1 MNAESKTLPRRAES
15 FPPGDVIK
23 EEMEARGWSQVELAE
38 ILGRPARLVNELL
51 AGKRAITPETAQGLA
66 AAFGTSAEF
75 WMNLESQWQLAK
87 IKVDDGVA
95 RRSRLYANFPVKDM
109 IRRGWISATK
119 SLDQLEME
127 FQRYFGVADLDAPVV
142 QPGAFRR
149 SSNAATPAQHA
160 WVRRVR
166 QLGASVLVK
175 PYDPRHLD
183 RCLAD
188 LQHLLV
194 DAAEVRHVPR
204 ILAETGIRLVIIESL
219 PGSKIDGVC
228 LWLEDGSPLIGLSLR
243 FDRIDWFWFTLFH
256 ELMHVKNRDGS
267 TTNPIIDT
275 ELVGDEDMAE
285 TELPDY
291 ERRADR
297 EAQELLVPSKDLD
310 NFIARVR
317 PLYSYDRVIGF
328 AARLQIHPGIVVG
341 QLQRRKEIPYAN
353 LRKLLEK
360 VRTNILPSSFVDG
373 WGHIPSIKVSEL

>member
-1 MNAESKTLPRRAES
+1 MKAKSTVLHRPAES

-23 EEMEARGWSQVELAE
+23 EEMDARGWSQVELAE

-66 AAFGTSAEF
+66 AAFGTPAEF

-87 IKVDDGVA
+87 IKVDDAVA
-95 RRSRLYANFPVKDM
+95 RRSRLYAKFPVKDM

-119 SLDQLEME
+119 SLDQLELE
-127 FQRYFGVADLDAPVV
+127 FQRYFDVTDLDAPVV

-149 SSNAATPAQHA
+149 SVTTATPAQHA

-166 QLGASVLVK
+166 QLGVSVHVK
-175 PYDPRHLD
+175 RFDAKHLD
-183 RCLAD
+183 SCLAD
-188 LQHLLV
+188 LRRLLG

-204 ILAETGIRLVIIESL
+204 ILAEAGIRLVIIESL

-228 LWLEDGSPLIGLSLR
+228 LWLDDGSPVIGLSVR

-256 ELMHVKNRDGS
+256 ELMHVKNQDGS
-267 TTNPIIDT
+267 ATNPIIDT
-275 ELVGDEDMAE
+275 ELVGDDDMAD

-297 EAQELLVPSKDLD
+297 EAQELLVSSRDLD
-310 NFIARVR
+310 NFIDRVR
-317 PLYSYDRVIGF
+317 PLYSYDRVVGF
-328 AARLQIHPGIVVG
+328 ATRLQIHPGIVVG
-341 QLQRRKEIPYAN
+341 QLQRRKEIPYSN

-360 VRTNILPSSFVDG
+360 IRVNILPSSFVDG
-373 WGHIPSIKVSEL
+373 WGHVPSIKVN